1 MRSAVS
7 FHLKA
12 VLKRVFSSF
21 RKLQKLSVLFLSCNS
36 AVRLKSF
43 PLRHFSKPFH
53 MRWQDQ
59 FLGDPC
65 HLTLCF
71 IVDNWTYQTKLWPCR
86 PANKHQQK
94 EKKKNE
100 REFEGM
106 QLDQKKHLRISP
118 TLSEY
123 AAYNASGCL
132 DTCKRRK
139 RFNPTRV
146 NAPKIS
152 GSLTSGYPDI
162 RIQYVSVIEWPDITI
177 YRVLW

>member
-1 MRSAVS
+1 MSLRMRSAVS
-7 FHLKA
+7 FDLKA

-21 RKLQKLSVLFLSCNS
+21 RNLQKLSVLFLSCNS

-94 EKKKNE
+94 ERKKWK
-100 REFEGM
+100 RVWRHATWP
-106 QLDQKKHLRISP
+106 KKSICVFLLHLASMPRIMHP
-118 TLSEY
+118 
-123 AAYNASGCL
+123 
-132 DTCKRRK
+132 DVW
-139 RFNPTRV
+139 TRV
-146 NAPKIS
+146 NAENVS
-152 GSLTSGYPDI
+152 I
-162 RIQYVSVIEWPDITI
+162 RHV
-177 YRVLW
+177 